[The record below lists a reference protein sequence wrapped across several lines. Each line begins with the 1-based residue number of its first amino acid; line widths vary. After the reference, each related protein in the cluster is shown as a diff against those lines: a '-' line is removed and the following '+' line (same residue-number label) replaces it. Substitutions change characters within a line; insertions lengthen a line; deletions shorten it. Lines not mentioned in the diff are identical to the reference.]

1 MVVLH
6 VNRVVQMR
14 PVCWGCCGVL
24 ILLIA
29 AMAAFTVWT
38 IAATNPVWKAEDV
51 GSANYMVRFCRL
63 KPVEAFTNPNAAYFH
78 GRCIGTLETVMDD
91 GRAATTG
98 PIPMH
103 ENSRWHH
110 ARPDERCSGEI
121 R

>member
-1 MVVLH
+1 
-6 VNRVVQMR
+6 MR

-51 GSANYMVRFCRL
+51 GSANYMGRFCRL

-78 GRCIGTLETVMDD
+78 GRCIGPLETVMPIAGVLPPQDPSLC
-91 GRAATTG
+91 TTN
-98 PIPMH
+98 PLRTTLRPMT
-103 ENSRWHH
+103 
-110 ARPDERCSGEI
+110 
-121 R
+121 